1 MIKIKKKVKY
11 FLIILLVLITFF
23 MLYYFN
29 CRRISNVISRI
40 EYSYLEGKDT
50 NDYVISEAEKTV
62 INEKEKNSNDYF
74 LLGYYNLK
82 ISENKELAK
91 EYFEKT
97 TENKNKKT
105 SKFAVLY
112 SYFYLCENSLEN
124 GDGNKAIQ
132 YYKEGFE
139 SLSLD
144 DYNKYQEIIWDTS
157 RRLIDTDDG
166 IHEVLSIYNTMSE
179 YNYRLSNKNKLYVY
193 ERLATIN
200 TILNN
205 YTSAIEDNLN
215 VIDYAIKT
223 KNNESRYKAI
233 IDLGIIA
240 KKMGQYD
247 EALNTLNDIK
257 NIDIKNKTV
266 KSELN
271 IYKLINMSEIEA
283 MLGNYN
289 KSLSY
294 MDEIDKYKDD
304 INENKYKYVKILENI
319 IKAECLSGEGKFSEA
334 LSLLDTAKENIA
346 KDKGL
351 FLSDKDIM
359 YYDVLANLYFK
370 EKRYNEAIKAYEKL
384 MNLSKESHNLEYLEI
399 ALEGLIKSSNSI
411 GNYEQKD
418 KYIDDLLYL
427 ENSKNKNFAENYYI
441 NSIHEFE
448 NDRTKKENNLIKNIN
463 LIFKF
468 LILILL
474 LVVLKLNVYPVLN
487 KLRIKKK
494 IKRYIREDSYLL
506 NYQPIVDPKKEKIV
520 GFEALLRLKLKDK
533 IIMPNIIINDI
544 EKADMMSEVSI
555 WILNRLI
562 SDYKELSKIK
572 SLSDKFYVSMN
583 ISLKEIEN
591 ADFVEKL
598 ITILH
603 NSGLSDQR
611 VGIEITENNKCRNQE
626 NAKNNIEYLRE
637 NGFFIALDDFGVE
650 YSNLSML
657 EKFNFDVIKLDK
669 CFIDNI
675 QESDVNKSIIETS
688 DYLSCTRNKTI
699 IVEGVEWKN
708 QVDFIKDTKSNKIYI
723 QGYFYSK
730 PLCLADLKKLNLFD
744 RK

>member
-40 EYSYLEGKDT
+40 EYLYLEGKDT
-50 NDYVISEAEKTV
+50 NDYVISEAEKIVT
-62 INEKEKNSNDYF
+62 NEKEKNSNDYF
-74 LLGYYNLK
+74 ILGYYNLK

-97 TENKNKKT
+97 IENKNKKT

-124 GDGNKAIQ
+124 GDVNKAIQ

-139 SLSLD
+139 SLNPD
-144 DYNKYQEIIWDTS
+144 DYNKYKKMIWDTS
-157 RRLIDTDDG
+157 RGLIDTKDG
-166 IHEVLSIYNTMSE
+166 TYEVLNIYNKMNE
-179 YNYRLSNKNKLYVY
+179 YSYKLNNKNKLYVY
-193 ERLATIN
+193 ERLATID
-200 TILNN
+200 TILNK
-205 YTSAIEDNLN
+205 YASAMEDNLN

-223 KNNESRYKAI
+223 ENKESRYKAI
-233 IDLGIIA
+233 INLGILA
-240 KKMGQYD
+240 KEMGQYN
-247 EALNTLNDIK
+247 EALKTLNYIN
-257 NIDIKNKTV
+257 NIDINNKSV
-266 KSELN
+266 KSELI

-283 MLGNYN
+283 ILGNYD

-294 MDEIDKYKDD
+294 ISEIDKYKDD
-304 INENKYKYVKILENI
+304 INERKYDYVKILEDI
-319 IKAECLSGEGKFSEA
+319 IKAKCLSGKGNFSEA
-334 LSLLDTAKENIA
+334 SNLLDTAKENIS
-346 KDKGL
+346 KDKVS
-351 FLSDKDIM
+351 FLSDKEII
-359 YYDVLANLYFK
+359 YYYVLADLYFK
-370 EKRYNEAIKAYEKL
+370 EKNYNEAIKAYEKL
-384 MNLSKESHNLEYLEI
+384 MDLSKEECNLEYLER
-399 ALEGLIKSSNSI
+399 ALEGLIKSSSSI

-427 ENSKNKNFAENYYI
+427 ENFINKNFEENYYKSSI
-441 NSIHEFE
+441 NEYE
-448 NDRTKKENNLIKNIN
+448 NNITKKENNLIKNIN

-468 LILILL
+468 LIIILF
-474 LVVLKLNVYPVLN
+474 LVVLKLNIYPVLN

-494 IKRYIREDSYLL
+494 IQRYIREDGYLL
-506 NYQPIVDPKKEKIV
+506 YYQPIVDPKKEQIV

-555 WILNRLI
+555 WILNRI
-562 SDYKELSKIK
+562 MINYEELSKIK

-591 ADFVEKL
+591 TDFVENL

-611 VGIEITENNKCRNQE
+611 VGIEITENNIYRNQE
-626 NAKNNIEYLRE
+626 NAKNNIEHLRE

-675 QESDVNKSIIETS
+675 EESDVNKSIIETS

-699 IVEGVEWKN
+699 IVEGVESKN

-730 PLCLADLKKLNLFD
+730 PLCLDDLKKLNLFN

>member
-29 CRRISNVISRI
+29 CRRIPNVISRI

-50 NDYVISEAEKTV
+50 NDYVISDAEKIV
-62 INEKEKNSNDYF
+62 ANEKEKNSNDYF
-74 LLGYYNLK
+74 ILGYYNLK

-97 TENKNKKT
+97 IANKSKKT

-112 SYFYLCENSLEN
+112 SYFYLCENYLEN
-124 GDGNKAIQ
+124 GDVNKAIQ
-132 YYKEGFE
+132 YYKEGFK
-139 SLSLD
+139 SLSPD
-144 DYNKYQEIIWDTS
+144 DYNKYQKMIWDTS
-157 RRLIDTDDG
+157 RGLLDTKDG
-166 IHEVLSIYNTMSE
+166 TYEVLSIYNTMNE
-179 YNYRLSNKNKLYVY
+179 YNYKLNNKNKLYVY
-193 ERLATIN
+193 ERLATVN

-205 YTSAIEDNLN
+205 YASAMEDNLN
-215 VIDYAIKT
+215 AIDYAIKT
-223 KNNESRYKAI
+223 NNNESRYKAI
-233 IDLGIIA
+233 IDIGILA

-247 EALNTLNDIK
+247 EALKTLNDIK
-257 NIDIKNKTV
+257 DIDVKNNTV

-271 IYKLINMSEIEA
+271 IYKLISMSEIEA
-283 MLGNYN
+283 ILGNYD
-289 KSLSY
+289 KALLY
-294 MDEIDKYKDD
+294 IDEINKYKDD
-304 INENKYKYVKILENI
+304 INKNKYDDVKILENI
-319 IKAECLSGEGKFSEA
+319 IKAECLSGEGNFSEA
-334 LSLLDTAKENIA
+334 SSLLDIAKENIA
-346 KDKGL
+346 KDK
-351 FLSDKDIM
+351 FSYISDKDII
-359 YYDVLANLYFK
+359 YYDALANLYFK
-370 EKRYNEAIKAYEKL
+370 EKNYNEAIKAYEKL
-384 MNLSKESHNLEYLEI
+384 MDVSKERYNLEYLER

-418 KYIDDLLYL
+418 KYIDELLYL
-427 ENSKNKNFAENYYI
+427 ENSKNKNFAENYYK
-441 NSIHEFE
+441 NSIYEYE
-448 NDRTKKENNLIKNIN
+448 NERTKKENNVIKNVN

-468 LILILL
+468 LIIILL

-494 IKRYIREDSYLL
+494 IKRYIREDNYLL
-506 NYQPIVDPKKEKIV
+506 NYQAIVDPKKEQIV

-544 EKADMMSEVSI
+544 EKADMMNEVSI
-555 WILNRLI
+555 WILNKLI
-562 SDYKELSKIK
+562 SDYEELSKIK

-591 ADFVEKL
+591 ADFVENL

-611 VGIEITENNKCRNQE
+611 IGIEITENNKYRNQE
-626 NAKNNIEYLRE
+626 NAKNNTEYLRE

-675 QESDVNKSIIETS
+675 EESDVNKSIIETS

-699 IVEGVEWKN
+699 IVEGVESKN
-708 QVDFIKDTKSNKIYI
+708 QVDFIKGTKSNKIYI

-730 PLCLADLKKLNLFD
+730 PLCLADLKKLNLFN
-744 RK
+744 RE

>member
-1 MIKIKKKVKY
+1 M
-11 FLIILLVLITFF
+11 
-23 MLYYFN
+23 
-29 CRRISNVISRI
+29 ISRI
-40 EYSYLEGKDT
+40 EYSYLEGKYT
-50 NDYVISEAEKTV
+50 NDYVISEAEKKV
-62 INEKEKNSNDYF
+62 SNDKEKNSDDYF
-74 LLGYYNLK
+74 ILGYYNLK
-82 ISENKELAK
+82 ISGDKELAK

-97 TENKNKKT
+97 IENKNKKT
-105 SKFAVLY
+105 SKFAILY
-112 SYFYLCENSLEN
+112 SSSYLCENSLDN
-124 GDGNKAIQ
+124 RDVNKAIQ
-132 YYKEGFE
+132 YDKEGFE
-139 SLSLD
+139 SLSPD
-144 DYNKYQEIIWDTS
+144 DYNKYQKIIWDTS
-157 RRLIDTDDG
+157 RRLLDTEDG
-166 IHEVLSIYNTMSE
+166 IHEVLGIYNTMNDYS
-179 YNYRLSNKNKLYVY
+179 YKLNNKNKLYVY
-193 ERLATIN
+193 ERLAIIN
-200 TILNN
+200 TILNK
-205 YTSAIEDNLN
+205 YASAIEDNLN

-247 EALNTLNDIK
+247 EALKTLNDIK
-257 NIDIKNKTV
+257 NIDINNKAV

-283 MLGNYN
+283 MLGNYD

-294 MDEIDKYKDD
+294 IDEIDKYKDD
-304 INENKYKYVKILENI
+304 INENKYNYVKILENI
-319 IKAECLSGEGKFSEA
+319 IKAECLSGEGKLSEA
-334 LSLLDTAKENIA
+334 SSLLDTAKENIA
-346 KDKGL
+346 KDKVT

-370 EKRYNEAIKAYEKL
+370 EKNYNESIKAYEKL
-384 MNLSKESHNLEYLEI
+384 MDLSKESYNLEYLER
-399 ALEGLIKSSNSI
+399 ALEGLIKSSSSI

-427 ENSKNKNFAENYYI
+427 ENFKNKNFAENYYK
-441 NSIHEFE
+441 NSINEYE
-448 NDRTKKENNLIKNIN
+448 NNITKKENNLIKNIN

-468 LILILL
+468 LIIILF
-474 LVVLKLNVYPVLN
+474 LVVLKLNIYPVLN
-487 KLRIKKK
+487 KLIIKKK

-544 EKADMMSEVSI
+544 EKADMMSAVSI
-555 WILNRLI
+555 WILNRI
-562 SDYKELSKIK
+562 IIDYEELSKIK

-591 ADFVEKL
+591 TDFVENL
-598 ITILH
+598 IIILN

-611 VGIEITENNKCRNQE
+611 VGIEITENNKCKNQE

-675 QESDVNKSIIETS
+675 EESDVNKSIIETS

-699 IVEGVEWKN
+699 IVEGVESKN
-708 QVDFIKDTKSNKIYI
+708 QVDFIKDTKSNKIYT

-730 PLCLADLKKLNLFD
+730 PLCLADLKKLNLFN